1 MDSLTFILIIA
12 FVWIVLTGI
21 SRISWFTVTNPRIG
35 LGSAFYHTT
44 RLNDLISRIGQRG
57 VVFWKFLWDVGVIS
71 GLGILF
77 TGLFIFSVNI
87 VTFFL
92 PKSSDVTPIAITPVI
107 PGITV
112 SFASL
117 PYFLVAIMIG
127 AIVHEFGHGI
137 AAINEKVPLKSTGI
151 FVFLLFFGAFVEP
164 EEKALQKASNRSKMR
179 IMAAG
184 GLANMMVAIFFII
197 LLILPMG
204 LPLLIS
210 PLYETDSSGVLIVD
224 TVPGAP
230 ANLAGINPGY
240 AIRAIDTENAT
251 YELTSSLEFSKF
263 VTSFVYPNQTLTF
276 HFIGRLSS
284 ITLQTAN
291 KSEWDQLEESNNTGY
306 IGVLTWNY
314 LKPRFFTDNTI
325 VRFIPYW
332 LFYTVLYTFMVNL
345 MLALMNLLPVPFL
358 DGDKLL
364 AAFLGENNQTLHK
377 RIKYFAL
384 VVLALNFALS
394 FLFVGW
400 QQI

>member
-57 VVFWKFLWDVGVIS
+57 VVFWKFIWDVGVIS

-151 FVFLLFFGAFVEP
+151 FV
-164 EEKALQKASNRSKMR
+164 
-179 IMAAG
+179 
-184 GLANMMVAIFFII
+184 
-197 LLILPMG
+197 
-204 LPLLIS
+204 
-210 PLYETDSSGVLIVD
+210 
-224 TVPGAP
+224 
-230 ANLAGINPGY
+230 
-240 AIRAIDTENAT
+240 
-251 YELTSSLEFSKF
+251 
-263 VTSFVYPNQTLTF
+263 
-276 HFIGRLSS
+276 
-284 ITLQTAN
+284 
-291 KSEWDQLEESNNTGY
+291 
-306 IGVLTWNY
+306 
-314 LKPRFFTDNTI
+314 
-325 VRFIPYW
+325 
-332 LFYTVLYTFMVNL
+332 
-345 MLALMNLLPVPFL
+345 
-358 DGDKLL
+358 
-364 AAFLGENNQTLHK
+364 
-377 RIKYFAL
+377 
-384 VVLALNFALS
+384 
-394 FLFVGW
+394 
-400 QQI
+400 